1 MNLIESIFCGLSALL
16 LFFNVHQFILSTKAE
31 KGIKNMKMRGVVGF
45 LLILQGCSIVGAVLD
60 SKLPETSSDN
70 QRRNT
75 QRPSDDAS
83 LSGLGGEIDLAI
95 LNYVITGEK
104 TEGAPKPQSCSDLSD
119 TDKKNCI
126 NRVNGINEHIRKHV
140 EKY

>member
-1 MNLIESIFCGLSALL
+1 
-16 LFFNVHQFILSTKAE
+16 
-31 KGIKNMKMRGVVGF
+31 MKMLGVVGF

-104 TEGAPKPQSCSDLSD
+104 PEGAPKPQSCSDLSG